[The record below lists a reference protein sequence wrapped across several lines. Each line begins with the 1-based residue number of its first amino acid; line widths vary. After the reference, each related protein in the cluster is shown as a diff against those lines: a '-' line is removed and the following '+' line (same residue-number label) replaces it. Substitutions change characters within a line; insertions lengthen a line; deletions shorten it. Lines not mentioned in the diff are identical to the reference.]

1 MYFSYIYCIKLTMTR
16 LLILSRKTTKTS
28 YSMQELVELCQDIE
42 LVDTYKNV
50 INSTE
55 ICDLTEKTIKP
66 SNRGQC
72 NRVVRKESFLIS
84 KN

>member
-1 MYFSYIYCIKLTMTR
+1 
-16 LLILSRKTTKTS
+16 
-28 YSMQELVELCQDIE
+28 MQELVELCQDIE

-72 NRVVRKESFLIS
+72 NRIIHKESFLIS